1 MVRPILTVVLTFFI
15 FIYSTHAKSKGPQ
28 SIVPDPS
35 SSYYAVWAKNG
46 EPIVAQNERV
56 PLNPASNVKLI
67 TSYCAMKEL
76 GPKHR
81 FETQFFGDQPLQN
94 GQLQNLWVKGFGDPS
109 MVNES
114 LFAVVDWLKQTGLK
128 KIAGDIYIDGSYFD
142 SQGYPGRQE
151 NNERAYNAPT
161 SATPLNFNSAEVQI
175 QSDRS
180 RVYVKLLPEME
191 FLKLESRIRVGGRR
205 TLIRINAN
213 PLKDGEAIVVS
224 GQLKP
229 NVAAF
234 SLYRSIS
241 NPSEFFGNALAAM
254 MKQSGI
260 EFNGSVKTG
269 TVTTQTL
276 LWKWGS
282 KPLNAIVADM
292 NKFSNNFIAEQLTKY
307 LGAQK
312 FGPPGTTQ
320 KGIAVLR
327 DCLAKSGIDTA
338 NLYLEN
344 GSGLSYNNRTTA
356 EQLVSVL
363 RAGLKDPAIR
373 NEFIDSLSV
382 AGVDGTMKS
391 RNVPKALEGVL
402 RAKTGSLNG
411 ISSLAGYIP
420 SANGEVV
427 VFAILMNNT
436 RKSLWEMHRLQD
448 NLVLQWLGL
457 KIDR

>member
-1 MVRPILTVVLTFFI
+1 
-15 FIYSTHAKSKGPQ
+15 
-28 SIVPDPS
+28 
-35 SSYYAVWAKNG
+35 
-46 EPIVAQNERV
+46 
-56 PLNPASNVKLI
+56 
-67 TSYCAMKEL
+67 
-76 GPKHR
+76 
-81 FETQFFGDQPLQN
+81 
-94 GQLQNLWVKGFGDPS
+94 
-109 MVNES
+109 
-114 LFAVVDWLKQTGLK
+114 
-128 KIAGDIYIDGSYFD
+128 
-142 SQGYPGRQE
+142 
-151 NNERAYNAPT
+151 
-161 SATPLNFNSAEVQI
+161 
-175 QSDRS
+175 
-180 RVYVKLLPEME
+180 LPEME